1 MKKNEALPMHVQFFK
16 PILDSLR
23 ELGGSATTTELKD
36 KLVDKLNISEE
47 ELEGK
52 LKSGVY
58 RIDNQIS
65 WSKVYLSRSKLVEVS
80 DSGVWSL
87 TEKGFKEEPG
97 DDDVL
102 SIFKEI
108 HGSLIAKRGNRKTD
122 AARRNEEVLHQ
133 PRTNGQEEAE
143 KETPLALEI
152 EPELDWKQR
161 VLGSILAM
169 PPEAFERLSQRILRE
184 SGFTQVEVTGRS
196 GDGGI
201 DGKGVLRIGGL
212 VNFQVVFQ
220 SKRYAGTVSA
230 GIVRDFRGAMIGRA
244 DKGLIISTGTF
255 SRDSRAEAIRDGA
268 PAIDLVDGQELAELL
283 KKYQLGVK
291 TVMVE
296 KVEVDVDWFKTV

>member
-122 AARRNEEVLHQ
+122 AASRKEEVLHQ
-133 PRTNGQEEAE
+133 SRTNGQEEAE

-169 PPEAFERLSQRILRE
+169 PPEAFERLSQRLLRE

-255 SRDSRAEAIRDGA
+255 SRDARAEAIRDGA

-296 KVEVDVDWFKTV
+296 KVEVDIDWFKTV